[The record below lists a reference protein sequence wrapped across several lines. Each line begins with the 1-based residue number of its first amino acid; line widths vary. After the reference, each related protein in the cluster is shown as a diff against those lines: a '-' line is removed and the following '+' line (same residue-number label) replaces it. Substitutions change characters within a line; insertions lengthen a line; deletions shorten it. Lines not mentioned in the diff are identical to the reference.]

1 MRARIPWLL
10 IYLRFLLTIP
20 AVVFGYCE
28 FIGLPYI
35 LLMSIAAASDV
46 YDGKLARRWGV
57 ETASLRQWD
66 SIADTVF
73 FLGVLLGIWFS
84 FPAVYTA
91 YKAGILGIIGLEA
104 IRYALDWAKFRRGA
118 SYHATS
124 AKIFGVTLLAATLAT
139 MGFGIVSPFWEVA
152 LTVGIVSELEG
163 LGMSI
168 VLNEW
173 TYNVKH
179 IGIAMKIRRK
189 SGARGK

>member
-1 MRARIPWLL
+1 
-10 IYLRFLLTIP
+10 
-20 AVVFGYCE
+20 
-28 FIGLPYI
+28 
-35 LLMSIAAASDV
+35 MSIAAASDV

-73 FLGVLLGIWFS
+73 FLGALLGIWFS
-84 FPAVYTA
+84 FPSVYTA
-91 YKAGILGIIGLEA
+91 YKVSIVGIIGLEA
-104 IRYALDWAKFRRGA
+104 IRYAFDWAKFRRGA
-118 SYHATS
+118 SYHAIS